1 MDGAETRWIRAF
13 HLLFFTCLGIPAAIV
28 LAGGGAAPT
37 GRATTLALTALAAA
51 WYALFVA
58 RRPDLLERVVPTA
71 LHLLVI
77 IALLAVL
84 ILREPLYE
92 MVLFGVFALPYLLLP
107 RGWDYLGA
115 VLVVLVVMGAGGLLT
130 EMWHDPGAL
139 GTVAGNV
146 FLVLLMGS
154 FVGFLVEQGERN
166 RELGVLEERA
176 RLVREI
182 HDTLAQGFSGIITQ
196 LEAAE
201 QAEGDPPA
209 VRRRVALAKRLA
221 RESLAEARRSVDALR
236 PGPLRD
242 AGLDGALAAVA
253 GRWQALTGVPV
264 AFSVNG
270 GARPLGAEAETV
282 LLRAAQE
289 GLANIAKHAGAR
301 RVALTLSYMEG
312 EVTLDVLDDGAGFDP
327 SLPSGGYG
335 LAAMR
340 ERAGQAGGTVTVE
353 SAPGEGTA
361 LCLSIPC
368 A

>member
-1 MDGAETRWIRAF
+1 MDGSDAQWVRAF
-13 HLLFFTCLGIPAAIV
+13 HLLFFACLGIPAAVV
-28 LAGGGAAPT
+28 LAGGGAGPT
-37 GRATTLALTALAAA
+37 GRGVTLALTALTAA
-51 WYALFVA
+51 WYAFFIA
-58 RRPDLLERVVPTA
+58 RRPDLLERVMPMA

-107 RGWDYLGA
+107 RGWNSLGA
-115 VLVVLVVMGAGGLLT
+115 VLTVLVIMAASGPLI
-130 EMWHDPGAL
+130 EEWNDPRTL
-139 GTVAGNV
+139 GTVAGNI

-154 FVGFLVEQGERN
+154 FVDFLVKQGERN

-201 QAEGDPPA
+201 QAEDDPRA
-209 VRRRVALAKRLA
+209 VRQRVALAKRLA

-253 GRWQALTGVPV
+253 GRWQVLTGIPV
-264 AFSVNG
+264 VFSVNG

-301 RVALTLSYMEG
+301 RAALTLSYMES

-340 ERAGQAGGTVTVE
+340 ERADRAGGTVTVE